1 MLLSENFTLAE
12 MLKSQTAERMGIANY
27 PHDTHI
33 ECLKKLCVNI
43 LEPIRAHYRK
53 PIQPSSGFRSEL
65 LCEVINSKKTSQH
78 ALGQAVD
85 FEVIGVTNEDLCRWI
100 IDNLEFDQLILECY
114 TGGNSGWVH
123 CSYSDQHRREVLTYD
138 RINGYR
144 KGLVVPDW

>member
-53 PIQPSSGFRSEL
+53 PIQPRL
-65 LCEVINSKKTSQH
+65 
-78 ALGQAVD
+78 
-85 FEVIGVTNEDLCRWI
+85 
-100 IDNLEFDQLILECY
+100 
-114 TGGNSGWVH
+114 
-123 CSYSDQHRREVLTYD
+123 
-138 RINGYR
+138 
-144 KGLVVPDW
+144 